1 MATARQIEANRRNA
15 TGPHQMS
22 EPGKQAIRG
31 NAIRHGL
38 ATRIHVV
45 LPGEDQSFYDE
56 ILESLQTEYA
66 PATPHEEMLV
76 HQITENYWRL
86 IRARNMESGSL
97 KLSLE
102 NVSKEFGLRG
112 VDADDLSRGAKL
124 ALALAKQQNL
134 FAQVNRYET
143 TAERSYYR
151 AIRELRT
158 AQRNRQ
164 PEPAASPAPEIR
176 SVPQSEPAPSQAP
189 PPAGEIRS
197 VPQYTLADIE
207 HASLTMS
214 PEELDAFMDRITAPP
229 SRTTCAQAMAN
240 SRLAG

>member
-15 TGPHQMS
+15 AGAHQMS
-22 EPGKQAIRG
+22 EPGKLAIRG
-31 NAIRHGL
+31 NA
-38 ATRIHVV
+38 ARIHVV
-45 LPGEDQSFYDE
+45 LPGEDQSFYHE

-66 PATPHEEMLV
+66 PATAQEEMLV

-134 FAQVNRYET
+134 FFQVNRYEA

-164 PEPAASPAPEIR
+164 PRQPRKFVLFRNPRLRRPR
-176 SVPQSEPAPSQAP
+176 
-189 PPAGEIRS
+189 PPASEIRS
-197 VPQYTLADIE
+197 VPQYT
-207 HASLTMS
+207 
-214 PEELDAFMDRITAPP
+214 PGVCRNELDFFSEPR
-229 SRTTCAQAMAN
+229 
-240 SRLAG
+240 RLAGRNSSYLIV